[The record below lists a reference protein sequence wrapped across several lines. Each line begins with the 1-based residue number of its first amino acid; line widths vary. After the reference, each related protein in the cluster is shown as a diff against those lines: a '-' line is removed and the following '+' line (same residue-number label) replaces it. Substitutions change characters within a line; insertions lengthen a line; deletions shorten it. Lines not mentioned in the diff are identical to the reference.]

1 MPIFIPGEGAGDT
14 TNIASFQFRTG
25 HSGTINSATVK
36 MGLYSLNKF
45 GYPSQLISKSSAS
58 SGTTTS
64 TTINAT
70 PDVTEIMPGRY
81 AMALGVAGSDTTL
94 RSNFNSTSA
103 GASFYMEGFSDAI
116 NAPGTKTFGFVRN
129 STLSS
134 DELPTD
140 LSSTTDYLDTASLP
154 IMCVVLGENY
164 AGE

>member
-1 MPIFIPGEGAGDT
+1 
-14 TNIASFQFRTG
+14 
-25 HSGTINSATVK
+25 

-45 GYPSQLISKSSAS
+45 GFPSQLISKSSAA
-58 SGTTTS
+58 SGTSTS
-64 TTINAT
+64 TTVNAT

-81 AMALGVAGSDTTL
+81 AMALGVAGNSCAI

-103 GASFYMEGFSDAI
+103 GASFFLEGFSDAV
-116 NAPGTKTFGFVRN
+116 NAPGTNPKGFVRN

-140 LSSTTDYLDTASLP
+140 LSSTTDYNDTASLP